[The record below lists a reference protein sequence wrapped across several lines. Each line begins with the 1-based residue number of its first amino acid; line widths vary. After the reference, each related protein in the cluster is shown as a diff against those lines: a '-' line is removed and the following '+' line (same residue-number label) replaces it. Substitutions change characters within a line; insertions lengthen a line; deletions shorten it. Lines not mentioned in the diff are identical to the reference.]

1 MTWVFAYG
9 SLMGDAVLG
18 RYRARPARLPGY
30 RRAFLHESRRRWGTP
45 ESPCP
50 ILGLAPAPG
59 GECWGLVFEIP
70 DAERRLVESAL
81 EKRESAAERRR
92 ETRTTG
98 TPEGPVDAWVFVS
111 RASNGDG
118 GADLEAIEARLRA
131 AHGVVGTGA
140 EYVRTLVH
148 AMEPH
153 GIHDP
158 LVETLW
164 KRLQG

>member
-1 MTWVFAYG
+1 M
-9 SLMGDAVLG
+9 
-18 RYRARPARLPGY
+18 
-30 RRAFLHESRRRWGTP
+30 
-45 ESPCP
+45 
-50 ILGLAPAPG
+50 
-59 GECWGLVFEIP
+59 
-70 DAERRLVESAL
+70 
-81 EKRESAAERRR
+81 
-92 ETRTTG
+92 
-98 TPEGPVDAWVFVS
+98 DAWVWVS
-111 RASNGDG
+111 RTSSGRG
-118 GADLEAIEARLRA
+118 EVDLEAVEARLRA

>member
-1 MTWVFAYG
+1 MAWVFAYG
-9 SLMGDAVLG
+9 SLMGDALLG
-18 RYRARPARLPGY
+18 RYCARPARLPEF

-50 ILGLAPAPG
+50 ILGLAPG

-70 DAERRLVESAL
+70 DAERRAVQNAL
-81 EKRESAAERRR
+81 EKREAAKERRR
-92 ETRTTG
+92 ETRPAE
-98 TPEGPVDAWVFVS
+98 TPDGPVDAWVWVS
-111 RASNGDG
+111 RASNGSG
-118 GADLEAIEARLRA
+118 GADLETVEARLRA
-131 AHGVVGTGA
+131 AHGVVGTGV

-153 GIHDP
+153 GLHDP